1 MLPPMASEAPKER
14 RYWAG
19 ARLAPAAPALLTLLV
34 AIAIIAS
41 GRGGPSEATDQDIY
55 HLVVIRGMVDQW
67 PAIDV
72 VNYPSATSPGYHAL
86 MTLVAVATPGEGSDL
101 LAMRLATALLG
112 ALVPALAGLLAA
124 RWVGPWVAA
133 ALAAPLAVN
142 SYVLG
147 GAAYLTTDNL
157 AYALILATLAAALA
171 RPAPA
176 AGVAGGLAAAAL
188 VAVRQVH
195 VWVVAPL
202 GLAALLAS
210 PLARRLPGKW
220 RFEATR
226 WSPLAAATVGVTL
239 ALGVLGAFVAAWGG
253 LTPPSDAAAKH
264 AMGPNP
270 ASPAMALA
278 MFAIAAI
285 PLAWAALPELRR
297 GSLRWTLAG
306 GAIGLASALA
316 TPTSF
321 ELKRR
326 AYGWVWTVVR
336 ETPAPAERAPARA
349 DITRQLANL
358 TPPGFLATAP
368 WSALSRYPVY
378 FAAMRE
384 RLSRLAGA
392 ERRDAELQAQVRPFE
407 DAMIRKAQEHAQRG
421 IVDPELERLRWMI
434 EEFRVSLWA
443 QKLGTAES
451 VSGPRLEKQWA
462 KVR

>member
-336 ETPAPAERAPARA
+336 ETPAPADRS
-349 DITRQLANL
+349 LA
-358 TPPGFLATAP
+358 LA
-368 WSALSRYPVY
+368 L
-378 FAAMRE
+378 
-384 RLSRLAGA
+384 LAGA
-392 ERRDAELQAQVRPFE
+392 GGAALGLLASAAARRGRGVETLVVLAAMAGWVAAQSMNAMAWQRYFGPLALIFAMLLVALVIAGESRRARPGWRGWWLGPAALIALQLAVSALTLLRE
-407 DAMIRKAQEHAQRG
+407 VAAG
-421 IVDPELERLRWMI
+421 ERLPAM
-434 EEFRVSLWA
+434 
-443 QKLGTAES
+443 
-451 VSGPRLEKQWA
+451 
-462 KVR
+462 